1 MMQAFIDKILQKV
14 ETSKSE
20 SDFTFFFNL
29 LVAGEAITK
38 LIVLLITSS
47 LKNDKD
53 RHQYRILHGLVR
65 ASGIGEWSRAIDD
78 LLTGTASQHLP
89 DGMRTYQA
97 ELTRKCT
104 NSEWQYA
111 AVEELYLAMKPF
123 NLNSDPNITKR
134 DLKLWFKGFT
144 ELRNKT
150 RGHGATLSKAASE
163 SAPHLENSIK
173 LIIENLSL
181 LKVPSAYLKKNMS
194 GKFRVTAI
202 SNLNTHLE
210 ELKKKDTYHYDEGV
224 YFYLDKPILIPLIKS
239 DPDLSDFYISNGG
252 FTNNTFE
259 MLSYVTDDKIHV
271 DNNNYTAPKGQLPPS
286 ESEGLGELIPYENCF
301 SNVPRLTYEY
311 INRRELED
319 ELYHLLIDDRHIAIT
334 LLGRGGIGKTS
345 LALRVIPRLYEIKRF
360 DAIVWFS
367 SRDIDLSSN
376 GAKLVHADVVTNND
390 IAKYYSRLFKSH
402 DEVNSKGFDA
412 ISYFQ
417 NQLTKADAGATLFIF
432 DNFETVDNPIETYK
446 WVDTFIRSPNKL
458 LVTTRLRDF
467 KGDYPLQVLGMSYD
481 ESMQLIEKTSTNLKI
496 EPLSLENKET
506 IYRTSAGHPYI
517 MKVLLGDF
525 SRKGMKGSIE
535 RLIAGSDEILIALFE
550 RTYSALSPCAQ
561 RIFLTLSSWN
571 SAVPRLGLE
580 SVLMYSLDDPLE
592 VEKSIDTLIQ
602 YSMIEEIKANDGH
615 YFLQLPYVAYAF
627 GNKKLKISPLQHII
641 NSDVYLMRM
650 FGVSSIDDKKI
661 SLKQNFTRYIS
672 DIHHNEEFFKTH
684 KIILERICYTFNEGW
699 QLLAIWALEAN
710 SLKFNSYAEECI
722 KRYLENEKSEK
733 NKRNAW
739 SIFTTISERLNHPYE
754 QILGLT
760 QVASY
765 QSISIDELSNITNK
779 INRLFKLHEVSL
791 GEKIKQELLLKMF
804 TVVYNRR
811 HEADANACSRFA
823 WLGLHISKE
832 SEAKALV
839 EIGLKD
845 DPENQYCLSLS
856 RKFERN

>member
-1 MMQAFIDKILQKV
+1 MKVLIGKIQQKV

-38 LIVLLITSS
+38 LITLLITAS

-78 LLTGTASQHLP
+78 LLIGTASQHLP
-89 DGMRTYQA
+89 EGMRVYQA
-97 ELTRKCT
+97 EITKKC
-104 NSEWQYA
+104 NNNEWQYN
-111 AVEELYLAMKPF
+111 AVQELYTAMSFF
-123 NLNSDPNITKR
+123 NLTVDSNTAKK

-150 RGHGATLSKAASE
+150 RGHGATLSKAASAA
-163 SAPHLENSIK
+163 APHLEKSINC
-173 LIIENLSL
+173 ITENLSL
-181 LKVPSAYLKKNMS
+181 LNIPSAYLKRNMS

-202 SNLNTHLE
+202 SNLSPQLE
-210 ELKKKDTYHYDEGV
+210 ELKKKDTYNYEEGI
-224 YFYLDKPILIPLIKS
+224 YFQLDKPIIIPLIKS

-252 FTNNTFE
+252 FTNTSYE
-259 MLSYVTDDKIHV
+259 MLSYITDDKIHV
-271 DNNNYTAPKGQLPPS
+271 DNSNYTAPKGQLPPS

-301 SNVPRLTYEY
+301 SNVPRLTYDY
-311 INRRELED
+311 INRRDLED
-319 ELYHLLIDDRHIAIT
+319 ELYDLLIDDRHIAIT

-345 LALRVIPRLYEIKRF
+345 LALRVIPRLYEVNRF

-376 GAKLVHADVVTNND
+376 GAKLVHANVITNKD
-390 IAKYYSRLFKSH
+390 IANYYSRLFKSTEELKKK
-402 DEVNSKGFDA
+402 DFDS

-417 NQLTKADAGATLFIF
+417 NQLTQSDAGSTLFIF

-467 KGDYPLQVLGMSYD
+467 KGDYPLQVQGMSQE
-481 ESMQLIEKTSTNLKI
+481 ESMELIEKTSDNLKI
-496 EPLSLENKET
+496 EPLSPENKER
-506 IYRTSAGHPYI
+506 IYRISAGHPYI

-525 SRKGMKGSIE
+525 SRKKMKGNIE
-535 RLIAGSDEILIALFE
+535 RLIAGSDEILVALFE

-580 SVLMYSLDDPLE
+580 SILMYSLDDPLD
-592 VEKSIDTLIQ
+592 VEKSIETLIQ
-602 YSMIEEIKANDGH
+602 YSMIEEIKGDDGH

-641 NSDVYLMRM
+641 SSDVSLMRK
-650 FGVSSIDDKKI
+650 FGVSSIDDKRI

-672 DIHHNEEFFKTH
+672 TIYHNDDFFKIH

-699 QLLAIWALEAN
+699 QLLSIWALEAN
-710 SLKFNSYAEECI
+710 SEKFNNFAEDCI
-722 KRYLENEKSEK
+722 KRYLENERSEK

-739 SIFTTISERLNHPYE
+739 SIFTTISERLGHPYE

-760 QVASY
+760 QIASY
-765 QSISIDELSNITNK
+765 ESISIDELSNITNK

-791 GEKIKQELLLKMF
+791 GENIKQELLIKLF
-804 TVVYNRR
+804 NVVYGRR
-811 HEADANACSRFA
+811 NEADANACSRFA
-823 WLGLHISKE
+823 WLALHINKE
-832 SEAKALV
+832 NEAKTLV
-839 EIGLKD
+839 EIGLKN
-845 DPENQYCLSLS
+845 DPENQYCLGLNK
-856 RKFERN
+856 KFERN

>member
-1 MMQAFIDKILQKV
+1 MKVFIEKIKQKV

-38 LIVLLITSS
+38 LITLLITAS

-89 DGMRTYQA
+89 EGMRVYQA
-97 ELTRKCT
+97 EITRKCNNT
-104 NSEWQYA
+104 EWQYN
-111 AVEELYLAMKPF
+111 AVKELYTAMDFF
-123 NLNSDPNITKR
+123 NLTVDSNTAKR

-150 RGHGATLSKAASE
+150 RGHGATLSKAASAA
-163 SAPHLENSIK
+163 APHLEKSINY
-173 LIIENLSL
+173 IIENLSL
-181 LKVPSAYLKKNMS
+181 LNIPSAYLKRNMS
-194 GKFRVTAI
+194 GKFRVTTI
-202 SNLNTHLE
+202 SNLSPQLE
-210 ELKKKDTYHYDEGV
+210 ELKKKDTYNYEEGI
-224 YFYLDKPILIPLIKS
+224 YFQLDKPIMIPLIKS

-252 FTNNTFE
+252 FTNTSYE
-259 MLSYVTDDKIHV
+259 MLSYITDDKIHV
-271 DNNNYTAPKGQLPPS
+271 DNSSYTAPKGQLPPS

-301 SNVPRLTYEY
+301 SNVPRLTYDY
-311 INRRELED
+311 INRRDLED
-319 ELYHLLIDDRHIAIT
+319 ELYDLLIDDRHIAIT

-345 LALRVIPRLYEIKRF
+345 LALRVIPRLYEVKRF

-376 GAKLVHADVVTNND
+376 GAKLVHANVITNKD
-390 IAKYYSRLFKSH
+390 IANYYSRLFKSIE
-402 DEVNSKGFDA
+402 EVKKKEFDS

-417 NQLTKADAGATLFIF
+417 NQLTHSDAGSTLFIF

-467 KGDYPLQVLGMSYD
+467 KGDYPLQVQGMSQE
-481 ESMQLIEKTSTNLKI
+481 ESMELIEKTSGNLRI
-496 EPLSLENKET
+496 DPLSQENKER
-506 IYRTSAGHPYI
+506 IYRISAGHPYI

-525 SRKGMKGSIE
+525 SRKKMKGNIE
-535 RLIAGSDEILIALFE
+535 RLIAGSDEILVALFE

-580 SVLMYSLDDPLE
+580 SILMYSLDDPLD
-592 VEKSIDTLIQ
+592 VEKSIETLIQ
-602 YSMIEEIKANDGH
+602 YSMIEEIKADDGH

-641 NSDVYLMRM
+641 SSDVSLMRK
-650 FGVSSIDDKKI
+650 FGVSSIDDKRI

-672 DIHHNEEFFKTH
+672 TIYHNDDFFKTH

-699 QLLAIWALEAN
+699 QLLSIWSLEAN
-710 SLKFNSYAEECI
+710 SEKFNNFAEDCI

-733 NKRNAW
+733 NKHNAW

-760 QVASY
+760 QIASY
-765 QSISIDELSNITNK
+765 ESISIDELSNITNK

-791 GEKIKQELLLKMF
+791 GENIKQELLIKLF
-804 TVVYNRR
+804 NVVYGRR
-811 HEADANACSRFA
+811 NEADANACSRFA
-823 WLGLHISKE
+823 WLALHISKE
-832 SEAKALV
+832 NEAKALV
-839 EIGLKD
+839 EIGLKN
-845 DPENQYCLSLS
+845 DPENQYCLSLNK
-856 RKFERN
+856 KFDRN

>member
-1 MMQAFIDKILQKV
+1 MMQAFIEKIERKV

-38 LIVLLITSS
+38 LITLLITAS

-65 ASGIGEWSRAIDD
+65 ANGIGEWSRAIDD

-89 DGMRTYQA
+89 DSMRTFQA
-97 ELTRKCT
+97 ELTKKCNNT
-104 NSEWQYA
+104 EWQYL
-111 AVEELYLAMKPF
+111 AVQELYSAMKF
-123 NLNSDPNITKR
+123 LNLTPETNSAKH

-150 RGHGATLSKAASE
+150 RGHGATLSNAAS
-163 SAPHLENSIK
+163 SAAPHLEKSIK
-173 LIIENLSL
+173 VIIDNLSL
-181 LKVPSAYLKKNMS
+181 LKLPSAYLKRNMS

-202 SNLNTHLE
+202 SKLSPHLE
-210 ELKKKDTYHYDEGV
+210 ELKKKDTYYYEEV
-224 YFYLDKPILIPLIKS
+224 IYFDLDKLILIPLIKS

-252 FTNNTFE
+252 FTNTTYE

-286 ESEGLGELIPYENCF
+286 ESEGLGELIPYEKCF
-301 SNVPRLTYEY
+301 SNAPRLTYDY

-319 ELYHLLIDDRHIAIT
+319 ELYNLLIDERHIAIT

-345 LALRVIPRLYEIKRF
+345 LALRVIPRLYEVDRF
-360 DAIVWFS
+360 DAIIWFS

-376 GAKLVHADVVTNND
+376 GAKLVHANVITNKD
-390 IAKYYSRLFKSH
+390 IANYYSQLCKSP
-402 DEVNSKGFDA
+402 DEVKKKGFDA

-417 NQLTKADAGATLFIF
+417 NQLTKSDAGATLFIF

-467 KGDYPLQVLGMSYD
+467 KGDYPLQVQGMNHD
-481 ESMQLIEKTSTNLKI
+481 ESMELIEKTSQHLQI
-496 EPLSLENKET
+496 EPLSQENKDR
-506 IYRTSAGHPYI
+506 IYRISAGHPYI

-525 SRKGMKGSIE
+525 SRKRMKGNIE
-535 RLIAGSDEILIALFE
+535 RLIAGSDEILTALFE
-550 RTYSALSPCAQ
+550 RTYSALTPCAQ
-561 RIFLTLSSWN
+561 RIFLTLASWN

-580 SVLMYSLDDPLE
+580 SILMYSLDDPLD

-602 YSMIEEIKANDGH
+602 YSMIEEIKAGDGH

-641 NSDVYLMRM
+641 NSDVSLMRK
-650 FGVSSIDDKKI
+650 FGISNIDDKKI

-672 DIHHNEEFFKTH
+672 SISHNDEFYNTH
-684 KIILERICYTFNEGW
+684 KTILERICYTFNEGW
-699 QLLAIWALEAN
+699 QLLSIWALEAN
-710 SLKFNSYAEECI
+710 STKFNQLAEDCI

-733 NKRNAW
+733 NKRYAW

-765 QSISIDELSNITNK
+765 PAISIDELSNITNR
-779 INRLFKLHEVSL
+779 INRLFKSHEVSL
-791 GEKIKQELLLKMF
+791 GENIKQELLIKLF

-811 HEADANACSRFA
+811 NEADANACSRFA
-823 WLGLHISKE
+823 WLGLHINKE
-832 SEAKALV
+832 SEAKILV
-839 EIGLKD
+839 EIGLKN
-845 DPENQYCLSLS
+845 DPENQYCISLNK
-856 RKFERN
+856 KFEKH